1 MCHDGTCSNNYII
14 ADPGITEN
22 NAIGS
27 DKNVISDSNNA
38 YLSMSPGFSCTRI
51 VCKYPYIA
59 GQHNIVSNRNQ
70 PWPICIY
77 RIAAVIL
84 KVFSGRKSVS
94 EAVVHCSF
102 LRRCSP
108 QTDNFL
114 DSVYHPHII
123 SPLYS
128 PIFSALRTRHA
139 AIKLLFAMLS
149 QSFSFILH
157 PSA

>member
-77 RIAAVIL
+77 GITAIVFKIL
-84 KVFSGRKSVS
+84 SCGKPVS
-94 EAVVHCSF
+94 EAIIHCRF
-102 LRRCSP
+102 LRGCPPPEDKSFNDVFELHYP
-108 QTDNFL
+108 NYLQ
-114 DSVYHPHII
+114 VII
-123 SPLYS
+123 LFPMHFESCKSLKSLYL
-128 PIFSALRTRHA
+128 P
-139 AIKLLFAMLS
+139 
-149 QSFSFILH
+149 
-157 PSA
+157 

>member
-14 ADPGITEN
+14 ADPGIAEN

-51 VCKYPYIA
+51 MCKYPYIA

-77 RIAAVIL
+77 GITAIVFKIL
-84 KVFSGRKSVS
+84 SCGKPVS
-94 EAVVHCSF
+94 EAIIHCRF
-102 LRRCSP
+102 LRRCP
-108 QTDNFL
+108 PPRTIFL
-114 DSVYHPHII
+114 IMSII
-123 SPLYS
+123 LMPVLPSTVQS
-128 PIFSALRTRHA
+128 SAHYGHDMQPPNCSL
-139 AIKLLFAMLS
+139 
-149 QSFSFILH
+149 
-157 PSA
+157 PC